1 MMNRITTAV
10 LMLILAGI
18 ICGCEI
24 FAVNSS
30 AVNYIDE
37 LDNIKFLSEQGE
49 FGNATVLSEELI
61 KNWKTKTKY
70 LDKYLYHDYIDDIT
84 RQMAALPVL
93 TENKDKTAVKS
104 QIEEIKIQLT
114 SLKESELPY
123 LHNIL

>member
-1 MMNRITTAV
+1 MNRITTAV

-18 ICGCEI
+18 ICGFEI

-37 LDNIKFLSEQGE
+37 LDSIKFLSEQGE